1 MAYAEKRGKG
11 PAPWR
16 VKYKR
21 EDGSEDSQSGFE
33 TKKAALA
40 WGNEQEAEIRR
51 ILRGDPVPEPQ
62 AEADDITVDAWAD
75 RWMEAQDVGISTT
88 DNREYLLRRF
98 IRPKWGPRLMRSLTT
113 EEINAWEKGLPA
125 KEHVRPRTARDARG
139 LLCTML
145 GDAAT
150 ARPRPLIPFNPAL
163 RQRNRGARTGRRL
176 AVGAPRIW
184 ATPLEALLV
193 AERAALLSGQD
204 DDFTMLITIAYTG
217 MRWGETVGLERE
229 FLQPTLINVEWQLR
243 ELNGKF
249 HRLPPKDDS
258 YRSLNWEPR
267 VPVDLPPFL
276 AAMLAGQARA
286 VAGRTCQCAEV
297 HEGSGRYLF
306 AGPDGG
312 HHRRSG
318 FARRFFRPAADG
330 RYLPQNG
337 RPGNLVI
344 VDAAT
349 WLGIP
354 VAAWPPALPDVS
366 FEPPSG
372 RGMPRLVNTN
382 ETGRCPDCGRSIVRR
397 TDGGL
402 IAHKASRAE
411 GQERCPGSFGP
422 PAQDPPLCAWL
433 PVKTGLTPHGLRHS
447 HKTWMV
453 EDGIPEILAELR
465 LGHEVPGM
473 RGLYSHVSA
482 KMRDELKAAL
492 QARWEESLRE
502 RAALNPQSAVPALDK
517 LLAPIRD
524 QLAEASRKRIKDGR
538 GRGRKN
544 LASQI
549 PPNNGSDTVGD
560 VA

>member
-51 ILRGDPVPEPQ
+51 ILRGDPVPEAH

-75 RWMEAQDVGISTT
+75 RWMGAQDVGISTT

-125 KEHVRPRTARDARG
+125 KEHVKPRTARDARG

-150 ARPRPLIPFNPAL
+150 ARPHPLIQFNPAL

-217 MRWGETVGLERE
+217 MRWGETIGLERE

-276 AAMLAGQARA
+276 ATMLASQARA
-286 VAGRTCQCAEV
+286 VTRQTCQCAEV
-297 HEGSGRYLF
+297 HEGSGHYLF

-318 FARRFFRPAADG
+318 YARRFFRPAADG
-330 RYLPQNG
+330 RYPPQNG

-349 WLGIP
+349 WPGIP
-354 VAAWPPALPDVS
+354 VAAWPAALPDVS

-402 IAHKASRAE
+402 IAHKAGRAD

-422 PAQDPPLCAWL
+422 PAPDPALCAWL

-447 HKTWMV
+447 HKTWL

-502 RAALNPQSAVPALDK
+502 RAALDPQSSVPALDK

-524 QLAEASRKRIKDGR
+524 QLAEANRKRIKDGR